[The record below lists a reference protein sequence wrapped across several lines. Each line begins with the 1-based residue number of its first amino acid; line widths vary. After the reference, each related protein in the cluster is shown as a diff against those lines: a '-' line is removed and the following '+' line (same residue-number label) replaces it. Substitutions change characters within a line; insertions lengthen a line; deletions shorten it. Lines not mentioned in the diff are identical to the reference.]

1 MKVSVRDLMSCPECG
16 TNWVSSVIPKERR
29 EHYTFPY
36 FFSRINGCY
45 DIHSDRVEYY
55 QCPDC
60 KTEFPRF
67 GSDVKTYE
75 VDRSKYPT

>member
-1 MKVSVRDLMSCPECG
+1 MKVSVSNMPYCPECG
-16 TNWVSSVIPKERR
+16 SNWVSSVIPKEMR
-29 EHYTFPY
+29 HNYTPPY

-45 DIHSDRVEYY
+45 SIESDRVEYY

-67 GSDVKTYE
+67 GPNIKTYE
-75 VDRSKYPT
+75 VDKSKFPT